1 MGVVHAVDED
11 DDRNGDVTYT
21 IQSVFGRNR
30 FALDRRSG
38 VLTVNDAL
46 DFEKVCLDLPEVMV
60 IECVWFDDM
69 FFL

>member
-1 MGVVHAVDED
+1 MFVGNVHAVDED

-46 DFEKVCLDLPEVMV
+46 DFEKVCLGYTESGV
-60 IECVWFDDM
+60 F
-69 FFL
+69 